1 MEKWFIKNKKFDFK
15 KISEK
20 FGISAILAKLL
31 VNRDIF
37 KKDDIEIFLDP
48 TMDKL
53 SNPDYMKDLRK
64 GSDIIINKIK
74 EKKKIRIVGDYDVDG
89 VMSVYILYK
98 GLKSLGADVDFC
110 IPDRVLDGYGI
121 NIDIIQEAIDDG
133 VDTIITCDN
142 GISAIEQIDYAKNRG
157 MTVIITD
164 HHDLPFKEDN
174 GVKEYL
180 TPNADAIINPKQVDC
195 NFAEKNLCGAG
206 IAYVFIMYLYKLCN
220 KKQNK
225 DEFIEFAAIATI
237 CDVVDLVGDNRIIVS
252 NGLKAL
258 NNTSNIGLKALI
270 DISSISDVELGVY
283 HVGFIIGPTINA
295 SGRLDSAIQAI
306 ELLLTDNVQTA
317 YEIAKNLRDL
327 NDERKNMTQKGV
339 EKVIDQIE
347 SSDIKDDKIIV
358 VYESGIHESIAG
370 IIAGRIKDRYNKPT
384 IVLTKGNE
392 GVKGSGRSI
401 DEYNM
406 NEELSKCK
414 DLLTKFGGHPMAAGL
429 SLEEKNI
436 EEFRLRLNNGSGLS
450 LDDLIPKVFI
460 DMELPV
466 EYINYKII
474 EEINILKPYG
484 KGNPKPI
491 FGAKGLSVQRGFI
504 LGANKNVLKLS
515 LISPLRGQI
524 IEGIMFRNVDE
535 FMSCAIGTYGNQQID
550 KMLNGV
556 ENEISLD
563 ILYYPDINEYNGN
576 VKLQVVINSF
586 RFT

>member
-37 KKDDIEIFLDP
+37 KKNDIEIFLDP
-48 TMDKL
+48 TMEKL
-53 SNPDYMKDLRK
+53 SNPDCMKDLRK

-74 EKKKIRIVGDYDVDG
+74 EENKIRIVGDYDVDG

-121 NIDIIQEAIDDG
+121 NIDIIQKAIDDG

-237 CDVVDLVGDNRIIVS
+237 CDVVDLVGDNRIIVG

-258 NNTSNIGLKALI
+258 NNTPNIGLKALI

-317 YEIAKNLRDL
+317 YEIAKSLRDL

-347 SSDIKDDKIIV
+347 SSGIKDDKIIV
-358 VYESGIHESIAG
+358 VYESDIHESIAG

-429 SLEEKNI
+429 SLEEENI
-436 EEFRLRLNNGSGLS
+436 EEFRLRLNNGSDLS
-450 LDDLIPKVFI
+450 IDDLIPKIYI
-460 DMELPV
+460 DMELPL

-515 LISPLRGQI
+515 LISPLRGQR

-535 FMSCAIGTYGNQQID
+535 FMSCAIETYGNQQID